1 MTSLDEV
8 FKQSDY
14 ISIHSP
20 LTDETRAMINSA
32 NIAKMKEGVR
42 IINCARGAI
51 INDKDLAEAVKSG
64 KVAGAALDVFVKEPP
79 EDWSLIETPNIIATP
94 HLAASTE
101 EAQVKIAMEMSEVII
116 DFFTKGLIRNA
127 VNIPT
132 VDWETYKKMMP
143 YIDLASKMGS
153 FQGQIADSGIKEIE
167 ITYQGNISAFN
178 INSMTVAYL
187 QGLLN
192 PILDIKVNFVNAPSI
207 AKERGIKIKESIVAS
222 CEDYAGLIAAKIKT
236 DRGEMS
242 MSGTM
247 FSDKNPRIVNINGL
261 NVDIAPVD
269 GKIFIVNDDK
279 PGVVGK
285 VGETLGSGNVN
296 IAGMNVGRKN
306 AGGEA
311 LTIIEVDSEV
321 SGEVIDKLSKIA
333 GVKRAKYIAL

>member
-1 MTSLDEV
+1 MT
-8 FKQSDY
+8 
-14 ISIHSP
+14 
-20 LTDETRAMINSA
+20 
-32 NIAKMKEGVR
+32 GVQT
-42 IINCARGAI
+42 CALPI
-51 INDKDLAEAVKSG
+51 Y
-64 KVAGAALDVFVKEPP
+64 
-79 EDWSLIETPNIIATP
+79 IIATP

-167 ITYQGNISAFN
+167 ITYQGNISTFN

-236 DRGEMS
+236 DKGEMS
-242 MSGTM
+242 MSGTL
-247 FSDKNPRIVNINGL
+247 FSDRNPRIVL
-261 NVDIAPVD
+261 RSEERR
-269 GKIFIVNDDK
+269 
-279 PGVVGK
+279 VGK
-285 VGETLGSGNVN
+285 ECRS
-296 IAGMNVGRKN
+296 RW
-306 AGGEA
+306 
-311 LTIIEVDSEV
+311 SP
-321 SGEVIDKLSKIA
+321 
-333 GVKRAKYIAL
+333 YH